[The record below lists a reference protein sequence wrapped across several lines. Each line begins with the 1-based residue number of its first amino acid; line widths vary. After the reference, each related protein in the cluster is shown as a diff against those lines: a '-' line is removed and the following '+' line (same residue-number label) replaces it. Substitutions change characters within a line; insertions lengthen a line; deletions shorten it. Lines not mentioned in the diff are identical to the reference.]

1 MAENEGR
8 IPERLPEIARP
19 EKIKTSDPRDH
30 YMELDALRGIA
41 ILGVVLFHL
50 TSFWMA
56 YVRVPLPLPLLRE
69 DALKLFHST
78 GWGVSLFFLLSGYL
92 LTWTEEKRARSGA
105 YSVRSYALRR
115 MLRLVPAYYF
125 AILVAIVVWP
135 ERASVMGV
143 LLQMSFLQALN
154 PYTGMALDPVW
165 WSLTAEVVFYV
176 LLPFLV
182 VKLPRFSQ
190 RLTLFGAL
198 FVISLSTRMI
208 IWHVAGQPLIQPDE
222 SGLLR
227 YLYFLPTTWLWLFL
241 AGVLLRM
248 VVERLGA
255 RPMSRLRPL
264 LASVLFLVSAFFLVT
279 LPYLLGERAMKMPL
293 DLMMVAFFASAVL
306 GAPLLRGVLSWR
318 PLVFVGVI
326 SYSLFLLHHAV
337 IEVISRSFLDDVRE
351 WLVGRGDLAAWTI
364 FLGYSSGVLAAAVA
378 ASYLSYRYIES
389 PFLRHKPK

>member
-8 IPERLPEIARP
+8 IPEVLPEIVRP

-50 TSFWMA
+50 TSYWMV

-337 IEVISRSFLDDVRE
+337 IEVIFRPFLDDVRD
-351 WLVGRGDLAAWTI
+351 WIVGRGDLAAWVA
-364 FLGYSSGVLAAAVA
+364 FSAYSFGVLAAAIAV
-378 ASYLSYRYIES
+378 SYLSYRCIES